1 MNKFKQCTY
10 TVLLI
15 LTCFLASPLIVHKIW
30 TTSTAAKKPPA
41 AVAPPVVEK
50 KENTADS
57 ETAQQPAG
65 QPADNAQST
74 TAAAPADGISPAET
88 TPAQPDIFVKSEL
101 SYFDNA
107 LFIGDS
113 RTVGIKE
120 YGDFKNSDFFCD
132 QGLSAYKINDAK
144 INGVTFDSAIDA
156 KQYGKVYVMLGINE
170 VGMDHEYVLTAYR
183 AIIEKIKVHQ
193 PDAII
198 YIQGNLHV
206 SSFAEDGV
214 INNAGIDDLNK
225 GMASLADNKRVFYI
239 DINELYDDEYGYF
252 NSGYT
257 TDGVHPLAM
266 YYTQWC
272 EWLCTKTVPVGGT
285 NVPAETTQSASASS
299 TEATTYVSEQA
310 TETTTAE

>member
-41 AVAPPVVEK
+41 AVAPPVVET
-50 KENTADS
+50 KEKSADS
-57 ETAQQPAG
+57 GDEQQSGG
-65 QPADNAQST
+65 QPADDAQAT
-74 TAAAPADGISPAET
+74 TAAAPADGGTATAET

-144 INGVTFDSAIDA
+144 INGMTFDSAIDA

-183 AIIEKIKVHQ
+183 AIVEKIKVHQ

-198 YIQGNLHV
+198 YVQGNLHV

-225 GMASLADNKRVFYI
+225 GIASLADNKRVFYI

-272 EWLCTKTVPVGGT
+272 EWLCTKTVPVGGAAA
-285 NVPAETTQSASASS
+285 PAETTQPASVPA
-299 TEATTYVSEQA
+299 AD
-310 TETTTAE
+310 TTTVASTT

>member
-41 AVAPPVVEK
+41 AVAPPVVET

-57 ETAQQPAG
+57 ETAQQSAG
-65 QPADNAQST
+65 QPADDAQST
-74 TAAAPADGISPAET
+74 TAAAPADGGTAPAET

-183 AIIEKIKVHQ
+183 AIVEKIKVHQ

-198 YIQGNLHV
+198 YVQGNLHV

-214 INNAGIDDLNK
+214 INNSGIDDLNK
-225 GMASLADNKRVFYI
+225 GIASLADNKRVFYI

-272 EWLCTKTVPVGGT
+272 EWLCTKTVPVGGAAA
-285 NVPAETTQSASASS
+285 PAETTQPASVPA
-299 TEATTYVSEQA
+299 AD
-310 TETTTAE
+310 TTTVASTT